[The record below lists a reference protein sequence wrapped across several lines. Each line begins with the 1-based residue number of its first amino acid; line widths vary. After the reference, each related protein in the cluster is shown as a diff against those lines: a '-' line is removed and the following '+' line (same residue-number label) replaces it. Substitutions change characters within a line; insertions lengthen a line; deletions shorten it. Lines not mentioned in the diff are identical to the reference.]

1 MTQQEIIDIEN
12 STAFKTIKAFKET
25 YRSKGLEPS
34 ENDLPNDYQRQLT
47 YLQDFAG
54 RLDASKQ
61 VTKRIISM
69 VRQPVSS
76 RENGKRVVKD
86 SLTFHCQIDA
96 FTFADIPIS
105 IEVSYGYHL
114 SPDLRFSLS
123 DTSQPFDPITGE
135 KRGEFRNMGLIWNH
149 DIFLPD
155 NIKDR
160 TKFLNKLLDDW
171 QVLPEEVTN
180 LIYRTPNA
188 ANNHSSSRG
197 PVYNW
202 TNFTE
207 LSLEQLGELQS
218 KKYYRDSKNTLRDQD
233 QNMVSYDSNTNK
245 VTAIQ

>member
-1 MTQQEIIDIEN
+1 MTIDIEG
-12 STAFKTIKAFKET
+12 STAFKTIKAFRES

-34 ENDLPNDYQRQLT
+34 PDTDFPKDHQRQLA
-47 YLQDFAG
+47 YLEEFKA
-54 RLDASKQ
+54 RLDPQKPIN
-61 VTKRIISM
+61 KRIISM
-69 VRQPVSS
+69 VRQPVS
-76 RENGKRVVKD
+76 EKIDGKRVVRD
-86 SLTFHCQIDA
+86 SLVYHCQIDGY
-96 FTFADIPIS
+96 TYADIPIAV
-105 IEVSYGYHL
+105 EVSYGYHV

-135 KRGEFRNMGLIWNH
+135 KKGTWKNNGLIWHH

-155 NIKDR
+155 NAKDR